1 MKIRYAVAFC
11 IASSTLV
18 HTSLASAATH
28 ATQLQQVSA
37 STPKEAHAVAK
48 RDCPNLAAASV
59 PTTGQ
64 PAAAKSNSGGKTRE
78 EVQREL
84 VQAQHDGVLPFNSRD
99 YPPGANTVARNQE
112 LHTLTEPPC
121 TVH

>member
-1 MKIRYAVAFC
+1 MNIRYAVAFC

-18 HTSLASAATH
+18 HASLASAVTH
-28 ATQLQQVSA
+28 ATAPQQAGA
-37 STPKEAHAVAK
+37 SSPKESHAVAK
-48 RDCPNLAAASV
+48 RDCPNLAAASA

-64 PAAAKSNSGGKTRE
+64 SSATKSSSGGKTRA

-99 YPPGANTVARNQE
+99 YPPGANTVARNKE
-112 LHTLTEPPC
+112 LHALTEPPC
-121 TVH
+121 TAH